1 MNLKII
7 SEETFYQH
15 IQQAELQFY
24 EQSPQMAHHLRKR
37 GYDVKIVGYE
47 VDDDIKISGILFS
60 TPIAGGLH
68 MELHNGPV
76 ISDPRYL
83 KDFFQ
88 ELKLFAKKFNVLEL
102 VVKPF
107 TTYQTF
113 DSYGNPTCEPRDLII
128 KDLIDLGYQHQG
140 LQVGFDS
147 GDWYYLKDLS
157 AVTVDTLTASF
168 SKNGIRQAKKGHEL
182 GIKIKSIS
190 RDELDLFHTITSAT
204 SKRQGFEDKD
214 LEYYKVIFDTWGEEG
229 ADFLVTTINFQEY
242 KEKISENINQL
253 QAEIKPVE
261 AQLRENPDKSKLKTR
276 LNTLQIQI
284 EAQQKKLNEAERLVE
299 RYGNQETYLSAGLFV
314 YLDKEAY
321 YLHGGSYPEFSSFP
335 APTLL
340 QEYVMKKAIAR
351 GIHTYNFLCF
361 SGVFDG
367 SDGVLRFK
375 QNFNGY
381 IERKPGIFMYYPKPL
396 KFKFYR
402 FIKKLLGRI

>member
-1 MNLKII
+1 MSLKII
-7 SEETFYQH
+7 SEETFHQH
-15 IQQAELQFY
+15 IEQAELQFY
-24 EQSPQMAHHLRKR
+24 EQSPQMARHLAKR

-47 VDDDIKISGILFS
+47 VEGDVKVSGVLFS
-60 TPIAGGLH
+60 STIAGGLH

-76 ISDPRYL
+76 FTDPRYL

-88 ELKLFAKKFNVLEL
+88 ELKQFAKKLNVLEL

-107 TTYQTF
+107 TTHQTF
-113 DSYGNPTCEPRDLII
+113 DSYGNPTCEPQNSVINDLIE
-128 KDLIDLGYQHQG
+128 LGYHHQG

-157 AVTVDTLTASF
+157 NLTVDTLTASF
-168 SKNGIRQAKKGHEL
+168 SKNGARQVKKGHEL

-214 LEYYKVIFDTWGEEG
+214 LDYYEVIFDTWGEEG

-242 KEKISENINQL
+242 KEKILENMNQL
-253 QAEIKPVE
+253 QDEIQQVE
-261 AQLRENPDKSKLKTR
+261 TKLIENPDKSKLKTR
-276 LNTLQIQI
+276 LNTLQIQL
-284 EAQQKKLNEAERLVE
+284 EAQQKKLSEAESLVE

-314 YLDKEAY
+314 YLDKRAY

-335 APTLL
+335 APTLM
-340 QEYVMKKAIAR
+340 QEYVMKKAITK
-351 GIHTYNFLCF
+351 GIDTYDFLCF
-361 SGVFDG
+361 SGIFDG

-381 IERKPGIFMYYPKPL
+381 IERKPGIFMYYPNPFKY
-396 KFKFYR
+396 KFYR
-402 FIKKLLGRI
+402 FIKKLLGRM

>member
-1 MNLKII
+1 MSLELITD
-7 SEETFYQH
+7 ELFQEH
-15 IQQAELQFY
+15 IKKANRQFY
-24 EQSPQMAHHLRKR
+24 EQSPQMARHLAKR

-47 VDDDIKISGILFS
+47 VEGDVKVSGVLFS
-60 TPIAGGLH
+60 STIAGGLH

-76 ISDPRYL
+76 FTDPRYL

-88 ELKLFAKKFNVLEL
+88 ELKQFAKKLNVLEL

-242 KEKISENINQL
+242 KEKISEIINQL

-261 AQLRENPDKSKLKTR
+261 AQLSETPDKSKLKTR

-284 EAQQKKLNEAERLVE
+284 EAQQKKLSEAERLVE

-340 QEYVMKKAIAR
+340 QEYVMKKAITK
-351 GIHTYNFLCF
+351 GIYTYNFLCF
-361 SGVFDG
+361 SGQFDG
-367 SDGVLRFK
+367 KDGVLRFK

-381 IERKPGIFMYYPKPL
+381 IMRTPGVFTYLPRPYKYQ
-396 KFKFYR
+396 FYQL
-402 FIKKLLGRI
+402 IKKFLRRS

>member
-1 MNLKII
+1 MSLELITD
-7 SEETFYQH
+7 ELFQEH
-15 IQQAELQFY
+15 IKKANRQFY
-24 EQSPQMAHHLRKR
+24 EQSPQMARHLAKR

-47 VDDDIKISGILFS
+47 VEGDVKVSGVLFS
-60 TPIAGGLH
+60 STIAGGLH

-76 ISDPRYL
+76 FTDPRYL

-88 ELKLFAKKFNVLEL
+88 ELKQFAKKLNVLEL

-242 KEKISENINQL
+242 KEKISEIINQL

-261 AQLRENPDKSKLKTR
+261 AQLSETPDKSKLKTR

-284 EAQQKKLNEAERLVE
+284 EAQQKKLSEAERLVE

-340 QEYVMKKAIAR
+340 QEYVMKKAITK
-351 GIHTYNFLCF
+351 GIYTYNFLCF
-361 SGVFDG
+361 SGLFDG
-367 SDGVLRFK
+367 KDGVLRFK

-381 IERKPGIFMYYPKPL
+381 IMRTPGVFTYLPRPYKYQ
-396 KFKFYR
+396 FYQL
-402 FIKKLLGRI
+402 IKKFLRRS